1 MIDIGEIAFV
11 LSAVAAGLAAA
22 RLVLRTEPEPPAP
35 PSTMF
40 VLSRA
45 GDGHGRLVEAPPGAE
60 CDCDSDEWLQIATRC
75 GRALTLHHC
84 HKKAVGR

>member
-1 MIDIGEIAFV
+1 MSGAHIVFV
-11 LSAVAAGLAAA
+11 LSLVLLAAVMA
-22 RLVLRTEPEPPAP
+22 RAVLRTEPEPPAP

-40 VLSRA
+40 VLSSA
-45 GDGHGRLVEAPPGAE
+45 GDGHGRWVEAPPGAE
-60 CDCDSDEWLQIATRC
+60 CDCDSDEWLHLATRC